1 MVLELSEANVKGL
14 VVNEEA
20 DEFAIGTIDDRLSR
34 FGIGVSS
41 LGIGHR
47 TQLVEGV
54 QVGAWLT
61 MWLPLIEVASQSD
74 VSVGEGKNGLGLSQG
89 VQVKS
94 HLADAPLF
102 EHEGRKVAHRQAPS
116 SMLSE
121 TTKSAIRQR

>member
-20 DEFAIGTIDDRLSR
+20 DEFAIDTIDDRLSR

-54 QVGAWLT
+54 QIGTRQAVR
-61 MWLPLIEVASQSD
+61 LPLIEVASQTD
-74 VSVGEGKNGLGLSQG
+74 VSVGEGENGLGLSQG

-94 HLADAPLF
+94 HLADTPLF
-102 EHEGRKVAHRQAPS
+102 EHEGRMFVHRQAPY
-116 SMLSE
+116 
-121 TTKSAIRQR
+121 